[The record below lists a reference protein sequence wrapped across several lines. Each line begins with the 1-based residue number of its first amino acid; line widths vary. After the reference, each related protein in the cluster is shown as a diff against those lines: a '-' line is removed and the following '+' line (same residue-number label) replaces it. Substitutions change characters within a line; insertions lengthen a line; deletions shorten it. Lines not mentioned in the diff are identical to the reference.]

1 MRSAAARAH
10 VPAPGPHPL
19 TTRPDPA
26 LNRTITAVPGIAAG
40 HAALADDATGCTVL
54 IGPFRGAVDIRGL
67 ATGTREMETLSPQH
81 LVPQVDAIL
90 LTGGSALGLAAADGV
105 VQWLRE
111 QGRGFEIGTTRI
123 PIVPAAVIFDI
134 KRPEQRYPDAAL
146 GRAACVAA
154 GNSPLAEGRVGAG
167 TGAMVG
173 KLRGPAHAENG
184 GVGTFAVA
192 HGDHTV
198 GAVAVVNA
206 FGDVLDHDGTIIAGA
221 RADDGSPIDSMRSAI
236 SAAGAAQPLMSN
248 TTLCA
253 VATDAP
259 LSRTAL
265 QAVARMGSSAI
276 VRRIAPANTVF
287 DGDVVFALST
297 AATTSDVTP
306 AELLSIGAAAQLA
319 LEEAIIRAVRPR
331 GRSS

>member
-1 MRSAAARAH
+1 MN
-10 VPAPGPHPL
+10 L
-19 TTRPDPA
+19 
-26 LNRTITAVPGIAAG
+26 TITAVPGIAAG
-40 HAALADDATGCTVL
+40 HASLADDATGCTVL

-81 LVPQVDAIL
+81 LVPQIDAIL

-111 QGRGFEIGTTRI
+111 QGRGFDVGSARI

-134 KRPEQRYPDAAL
+134 QRPEQRHPDAAL
-146 GRAACVAA
+146 GRAACAAA
-154 GNSPLAEGRVGAG
+154 GSSPLTEGRVGAG
-167 TGAMVG
+167 TGATVG
-173 KLRGPAHAENG
+173 KLRGPAHADPG

-192 HGDHTV
+192 HGDYMV
-198 GAVAVVNA
+198 GALAVVNA
-206 FGDVLDHDGTIIAGA
+206 FGDVLGHEGTIMAGA
-221 RADDGSPIDSMRSAI
+221 RADDGSPIDSMRSAGT
-236 SAAGAAQPLMSN
+236 APGAPQPLMSN

-253 VATDAP
+253 IATDAP

-276 VRRIAPANTVF
+276 VRRIAPANTIF

-297 AATTSDVTP
+297 SAAAEDVTP

-319 LEEAIIRAVRPR
+319 LEEAIIRAVGWRHT
-331 GRSS
+331 SSQQLPP

>member
-1 MRSAAARAH
+1 MTAR
-10 VPAPGPHPL
+10 PEPNL
-19 TTRPDPA
+19 
-26 LNRTITAVPGIAAG
+26 TITAVPGVAAG
-40 HAALADDATGCTVL
+40 HASLADDATGCTVL

-81 LVPQVDAIL
+81 LVPQIDAIL

-111 QGRGFEIGTTRI
+111 HGRGFDVGAARI

-134 KRPEQRYPDAAL
+134 QTPEQRHPDAAL
-146 GRAACVAA
+146 GRAACAA
-154 GNSPLAEGRVGAG
+154 ASSSPLPEGPLGAG
-167 TGAMVG
+167 TGATVG
-173 KLRGPAHAENG
+173 KLRGRAHADPG

-192 HGDHTV
+192 HGDYTI

-206 FGDVLDHDGTIIAGA
+206 FGDVLDRDGAIIAGA
-221 RADDGSPIDSMRSAI
+221 RADDGSPIDSMTSAI
-236 SAAGAAQPLMSN
+236 NAPAAQPLMVN

-253 VATDAP
+253 IATDAP

-276 VRRIAPANTVF
+276 VRRVAPANTIF

-297 AATTSDVTP
+297 SAAAEDVTP
-306 AELLSIGAAAQLA
+306 AQLLSIGAAAQLA
-319 LEEAIIRAVRPR
+319 LEEAIVRAVRVTQPHT
-331 GRSS
+331 